1 METKYNPHEV
11 CNNQLAQLT
20 KTINM
25 FQELYNACREDSEKL
40 RKENRELRGALEA
53 AVNAVA
59 DEHDNLCDDPN
70 LGGCWVETARAVLR
84 AKGD

>member
-11 CNNQLAQLT
+11 CNNQLVQLT

-40 RKENRELRGALEA
+40 RKENRELRAALQEL
-53 AVNAVA
+53 
-59 DEHDNLCDDPN
+59 HDYEMQFAPDTLPMQR
-70 LGGCWVETARAVLR
+70 ARAAIAK